1 MASFI
6 APLIPWSFAI
16 TFVSLT
22 AALWSRRINAVVLE
36 PYLVS
41 LIPRGPEFYYSNASR
56 MKSFILGKH
65 KPIFAVNGASGT
77 LN

>member
-1 MASFI
+1 MASSI

-22 AALWSRRINAVVLE
+22 AALWSRNINAIVLE

-41 LIPRGPEFYYSNASR
+41 LIPKA
-56 MKSFILGKH
+56 
-65 KPIFAVNGASGT
+65 
-77 LN
+77 

>member
-1 MASFI
+1 MASYI

-22 AALWSRRINAVVLE
+22 AALWSRKINLLVLE

-41 LIPRGPEFYYSNASR
+41 LIPKAMNHTHSSR
-56 MKSFILGKH
+56 MKSFMLGRH
-65 KPIFAVNGASGT
+65 RPISAVNGPSGT
-77 LN
+77 LK

>member
-1 MASFI
+1 MASSI

-22 AALWSRRINAVVLE
+22 AALWSRNINAVVLE

-41 LIPRGPEFYYSNASR
+41 LIPKAQKHTHASR

-65 KPIFAVNGASGT
+65 RPISVVSGPFGT

>member
-1 MASFI
+1 MASSI

-41 LIPRGPEFYYSNASR
+41 LIPEAQNYTHAGR

-65 KPIFAVNGASGT
+65 KPISAVNGTSGT